1 MISNKHAEVGQIA
14 LKLPQIVCILTSF
27 IFIMQIN
34 LFECGFLLVR
44 KTVVQKLQTAKFK
57 IF

>member
-1 MISNKHAEVGQIA
+1 MISNKHAEVGQIG
-14 LKLPQIVCILTSF
+14 LKLPQIACILTSF
-27 IFIMQIN
+27 LFIMQIN
-34 LFECGFLLVR
+34 SFECGFLLVR